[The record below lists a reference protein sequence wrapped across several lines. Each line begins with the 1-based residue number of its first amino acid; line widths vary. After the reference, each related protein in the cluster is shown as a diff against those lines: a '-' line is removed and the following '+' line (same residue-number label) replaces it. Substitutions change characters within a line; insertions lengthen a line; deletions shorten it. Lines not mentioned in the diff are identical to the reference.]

1 MLIGICETEGAAAGA
16 GFKAQVSFDGGAD
29 YAVALSDPFADGEEA
44 RLEWYFEA
52 HLRQPFL
59 NGVMARQAADSIR
72 AYGEEL
78 FAQVFGENPKLYGR
92 YLPCREQLADLR
104 IEIQGSPAFQA
115 LHWEAM
121 KDPELPQALAVGWA

>member
-44 RLEWYFEA
+44 RLERYFEE

-72 AYGEEL
+72 AYGEE
-78 FAQVFGENPKLYGR
+78 LYGR